1 MLLAGTLFP
10 AFEFPMALASNRL
23 LGLFLEHEL
32 EHNPSIEQPF
42 N

>member
-10 AFEFPMALASNRL
+10 AFVFPMASANGL
-23 LGLFLEHEL
+23 LSLFLEREL

>member
-10 AFEFPMALASNRL
+10 AFEFPTALANRL
-23 LGLFLEHEL
+23 LGLFLEREL
-32 EHNPSIEQPF
+32 EHNPSIEQTF